1 MSKKMRS
8 TQPTKINTSGRK
20 LQKQNDV
27 KELAAEQV
35 WHDEADDYVGP
46 DTTYEQE
53 VLDGTRAADISH
65 AGETIDPEAADDDLL
80 EDLAQEHDYNAIFN
94 KKPRRTDYRRRRDR
108 SRRLVDAFNTQLG
121 ALTDAYMGWSA
132 STSASGLAAS
142 YSPSEDQDVADRVKV
157 VVMDL
162 FSCELRHI
170 PLCAADRFV
179 ASGLVRQGL
188 FPCSA
193 TVAAVAI
200 TTRALEVFRV
210 AQLRCPRL
218 GIQAWVHT
226 MCDLHGAPPR
236 PYLGVQF
243 SVAFDVYLA
252 VRAETA
258 RSADWRLHNVYP
270 CCTYKLEGEAK
281 DWPFLFTCDG
291 NDSAKRFARKT
302 REEWDGEGNLLPR
315 ESAERDDSR
324 RAPGDYFIA
333 REVVDSWA
341 VADEEELAKAH
352 DEDEEKESGC
362 SEKWQNMKESHTV
375 RAAAVYNETGIFA
388 GLCQHGFVLALVD
401 MVKSGE
407 LAKYVFALL
416 AHVCKAL
423 GPEIVKLIL
432 GYDIGCRFY
441 KMVMRHPRVSDLLN
455 DREFQALVGAF
466 HGTAHDCLCQTR
478 NLPKYTEDVGLEGA
492 NAVFDRIRWQAFVTW
507 AEHKDRFQTYGQL
520 SHTLATKYRHALAVL
535 AEAPVLARLMS
546 ELHGTTPATLEGWL
560 KVEREYLCSL
570 RKEPEEET
578 LQMEY
583 YQALVNF
590 YDAKEAADGLRANVT
605 GLQFVTESGTDRS
618 EAESATRR
626 FETNRRHVYERENKC
641 LEAVRYLEARLELA
655 ERWQPG
661 DESWKQA
668 QVLVSKRRYQLA
680 LDKLESLVA
689 ARLLELWKMNIPGTG
704 YKLRKH
710 IAKAMQARSK
720 AVRTALAN
728 YNAAAAALES
738 PRPPLEWEAVVEYA
752 FLAEFDLLRFSC
764 RDVRSEP
771 WAQGSGR
778 AAMDLHFKIR
788 RAKEEIERLNV
799 EIHCLYTYMRDE
811 DAFLAHHVQR
821 LHDDHQDQ
829 LAHQVEQYRR
839 EHNRFTDEHRR
850 RLEKLRKE
858 AGCTAVLEPGTAMSR
873 ERDVPTRVPA
883 ADEEMP
889 DAAHTE
895 ALRAAESEV
904 EGVEDVDAEAVADA
918 LQLVLRMA
926 DDVSGG
932 GQ

>member
-1 MSKKMRS
+1 
-8 TQPTKINTSGRK
+8 
-20 LQKQNDV
+20 
-27 KELAAEQV
+27 
-35 WHDEADDYVGP
+35 
-46 DTTYEQE
+46 
-53 VLDGTRAADISH
+53 
-65 AGETIDPEAADDDLL
+65 
-80 EDLAQEHDYNAIFN
+80 
-94 KKPRRTDYRRRRDR
+94 
-108 SRRLVDAFNTQLG
+108 
-121 ALTDAYMGWSA
+121 MGWSA
-132 STSASGLAAS
+132 STGASGLAAS

-157 VVMDL
+157 VVVDL
-162 FSCELRHI
+162 FC
-170 PLCAADRFV
+170 
-179 ASGLVRQGL
+179 LVRQGL

-200 TTRALEVFRV
+200 TTRTLEVFRV

-218 GIQAWVHT
+218 GIQAWVRT

-258 RSADWRLHNVYP
+258 RRVRLAVGRQGADWRLRNVCP

-375 RAAAVYNETGIFA
+375 RAAAVYDETGIFA
-388 GLCQHGFVLALVD
+388 GLCRHGFVLALVD

-407 LAKYVFALL
+407 LAKYAFALL

-466 HGTAHDCLCQTR
+466 HGTAHDRLCQTR
-478 NLPKYTEDVGLEGA
+478 NLPKYTEDVGLEGFEECETFFSES
-492 NAVFDRIRWQAFVTW
+492 NALAARTRYSTAFHRWQAFVTW

-520 SHTLATKYRHALAVL
+520 CNFFFYTHTLATKYRHALAVL

-546 ELHGTTPATLEGWL
+546 ELDGATPATLEGWL
-560 KVEREYLCSL
+560 KAEREYLCSL

-590 YDAKEAADGLRANVT
+590 YDAKYVSYGSSRWPEG
-605 GLQFVTESGTDRS
+605 ECDRP
-618 EAESATRR
+618 A
-626 FETNRRHVYERENKC
+626 TNRRHVYERENKR

-752 FLAEFDLLRFSC
+752 FLAEFDLLRFSR

-778 AAMDLHFKIR
+778 ATMDLHFKIQ

-799 EIHCLYTYMRDE
+799 EIRRLYTYMRDE

-821 LHDDHQDQ
+821 LRDDHQDQ

-873 ERDVPTRVPA
+873 ERDVPTRAPA

-889 DAAHTE
+889 DAAHAE